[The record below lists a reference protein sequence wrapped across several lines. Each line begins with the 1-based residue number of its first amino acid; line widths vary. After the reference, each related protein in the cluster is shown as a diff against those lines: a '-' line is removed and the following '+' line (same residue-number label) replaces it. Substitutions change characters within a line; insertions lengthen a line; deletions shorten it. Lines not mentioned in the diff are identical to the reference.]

1 MAKNLFKFISAYL
14 LVTIVL
20 AIVYQ
25 PVIPFLGYTLDIPPF
40 YIAVIIAV
48 IALFIILYTF
58 LNKNDGKAIKIGIAL
73 SFITVTVLTFF
84 QFLLNTFYNGYISKY
99 DIIDPVCGYLTNKW
113 GRKVIPYKDY
123 DFYALKD
130 KKTYIFKDSYWDEND
145 DIKIK
150 LDVYQDQSGEFVLL
164 SSVIMEYSND
174 ESAQTI
180 AQYIEKEYSKVVWY
194 YQAESKVYKDEW
206 GLDDPIVI
214 VKKVDGSKSE
224 PTEKSDDGYTD
235 LGPIVCYECSNKD
248 DKEDVPLSRDYDY
261 HLYVKTYQGENFY
274 FISKPDMVSKFPV
287 TKGSWTKDGEHYN
300 GKVDL
305 IMRKGYVN
313 ISSWSSSG
321 GSGSYNSSNNS
332 GERTIRTESSPQ
344 PVQEWVPCPVCGNSG
359 RLGLCQ
365 HCNGT
370 GQDLYYNR
378 SYRDCPNCGGLKKC
392 TTCGGSGGHYETR
405 YR

>member
-99 DIIDPVCGYLTNKW
+99 DIVNPVCGYLTNKW

-194 YQAESKVYKDEW
+194 YQAESKEHKDEW

-224 PTEKSDDGYTD
+224 PTVKSDDGYTD
-235 LGPIVCYECSNKD
+235 LGPIDCYISDLHD
-248 DKEDVPLSRDYDY
+248 DYIANDIKNI
-261 HLYVKTYQGENFY
+261 HLYAKSYEGKSLY
-274 FISKPDMVSKFPV
+274 FIKSKYDKDNYSPL
-287 TKGSWTKDGEHYN
+287 TKGSWTRSNIRFNARCSLGSNIFY
-300 GKVDL
+300 
-305 IMRKGYVN
+305 YVN
-313 ISSWSSSG
+313 VSLWDSSGSSSNGSSSG
-321 GSGSYNSSNNS
+321 SVSTDCGL
-332 GERTIRTESSPQ
+332 Q
-344 PVQEWVPCPVCGNSG
+344 PVQEWVPCPVCGNS
-359 RLGLCQ
+359 LKVGLCQ

-370 GQDLYYNR
+370 GQDLYYTR
-378 SYRDCPNCGGLKKC
+378 SYRDCPNCGGMKKC
-392 TTCGGSGGHYETR
+392 PACGGNGGHYETR